1 MRARLPRGVLR
12 LTRPVVR
19 ALLASAAV
27 AAAIALAGCNGDDI
41 APNGRA
47 QAPLS
52 QKTLSLISEKNMDK
66 ESPIL
71 VRIFKE
77 EAELELWKV
86 DRNGQYALLKT
97 YPICKWSGDLGPKKK
112 EGDRQAPEGFYTITP
127 AQMNPNS
134 NYYLAFN
141 TGFPNAYDRA
151 HNYTGSELMV
161 HGDCSSRGCYA
172 MTDEQIQEIYALA
185 RESFFG
191 GQSSFQFEAFPFHM
205 TALNMAKHRNNP
217 NFAFWKMLKEGYDN
231 FEATRQA
238 PKVAV
243 CEKRYVFD
251 GTSEDGKPIR
261 SNPSGACPAHRLD
274 PAIASTVLDYRQ
286 KEQVKMASYINER
299 VATAAPHQGDGGTN
313 PVFMAQLATGA
324 DSSGRYT
331 LASVAPDL
339 GSHVPGALPH
349 VPNPPGTT
357 IPKVGAAVKAAPAVE
372 PASEPAPASA
382 PVVMASVRLPTP
394 APQPKEGQAPEE
406 TPKPA
411 NFASLFG
418 NMFNTSSSP
427 TPPPPPAQAAPAPAA
442 EPTEQVALRG
452 TNTEMA
458 AKPMRAREDSRRRR
472 ADFAAAQVASQV
484 ANAKAE
490 PKPQR
495 VAAQP
500 KQDSIWD
507 QATPAQRPEPAK
519 PTVVAKAE
527 PAAKPA
533 PKPAPSRRPNRPPSR
548 SPSQSPCRRKS
559 EWPPPP
565 RRRRRPPASL
575 KSAPPIPVQPPAAAA
590 ACSPAP
596 SRLYRRALSTASAE
610 RDHLHFLAGA

>member
-1 MRARLPRGVLR
+1 LN
-12 LTRPVVR
+12 RPVVR

-27 AAAIALAGCNGDDI
+27 TAAIALAGCNADDI

-52 QKTLSLISEKNMDK
+52 PKTVALISEKNM
-66 ESPIL
+66 ESQSPIL

-77 EAELELWKV
+77 ESELELWKM
-86 DRNGQYALLKT
+86 DRGGQYALLKT

-251 GTSEDGKPIR
+251 GTSEDGKPIG

-286 KEQVKMASYINER
+286 KEQVKMASYINAR
-299 VATAAPHQGDGGTN
+299 VATAAPHAGDGGTN

-324 DSSGRYT
+324 DNSGRYM
-331 LASVAPDL
+331 LASTAPDL

-357 IPKVGAAVKAAPAVE
+357 IPKVGAALKPAPAPAVE
-372 PASEPAPASA
+372 PASEPASARA

-394 APQPKEGQAPEE
+394 APQPKEGQAPDE

-418 NMFNTSSSP
+418 NMFNNNSAP
-427 TPPPPPAQAAPAPAA
+427 TPPPPPAQAAPAA
-442 EPTEQVALRG
+442 EPSRQVALRG

-458 AKPMRAREDSRRRR
+458 AKPMRPEKTRV
-472 ADFAAAQVASQV
+472 AAAPVSLKP
-484 ANAKAE
+484 NAATKAE

-495 VAAQP
+495 VAAQQA
-500 KQDSIWD
+500 KQDSVWD
-507 QATPAQRPEPAK
+507 QAKSAQLPAQQPAQRTEPAK

-527 PAAKPA
+527 PPAKPA
-533 PKPAPSRRPNRPPSR
+533 AKATAVPPQVKVATAAKTPPAPAREPEIRTAYSGTTTGSGGGLLTGAQPVV
-548 SPSQSPCRRKS
+548 
-559 EWPPPP
+559 
-565 RRRRRPPASL
+565 PAGSFN
-575 KSAPPIPVQPPAAAA
+575 SF
-590 ACSPAP
+590 
-596 SRLYRRALSTASAE
+596 R
-610 RDHLHFLAGA
+610 

>member
-1 MRARLPRGVLR
+1 LS
-12 LTRPVVR
+12 RPVAR

-27 AAAIALAGCNGDDI
+27 AAAIALAGCNADDI

-52 QKTLSLISEKNMDK
+52 PKTVSLISEKNMDK

-77 EAELELWKV
+77 EAELELWKM
-86 DRNGQYALLKT
+86 DRTGQYALLKT

-151 HNYTGSELMV
+151 HAYTGSELMV

-191 GQSSFQFEAFPFHM
+191 GQSSFQFEALPFHM
-205 TALNMAKHRNNP
+205 TALNMARHRNNP

-231 FEATRQA
+231 FEATHQE

-251 GTSEDGKPIR
+251 GTSEDGKSVR
-261 SNPSGACPAHRLD
+261 SNPSGACPAYRLD

-286 KEQVKMASYINER
+286 KEQVKMASYISER
-299 VATAAPHQGDGGTN
+299 VTTVAPHQGDGGMN
-313 PVFMAQLATGA
+313 PVFAAELTR
-324 DSSGRYT
+324 SSTDNSGHY
-331 LASVAPDL
+331 LVANAAPVVE
-339 GSHVPGALPH
+339 GHIPGALPH

-357 IPKVGAAVKAAPAVE
+357 IPKVGAKPAPVVETAA
-372 PASEPAPASA
+372 ASEPSPASA

-406 TPKPA
+406 TQQPT
-411 NFASLFG
+411 NIASLFD
-418 NMFNTSSSP
+418 NLFNTKSSEP
-427 TPPPPPAQAAPAPAA
+427 TPPPAQAAAPPAA
-442 EPTEQVALRG
+442 GPSEQVALRG
-452 TNTEMA
+452 ANTEMA
-458 AKPMRAREDSRRRR
+458 AKPKRPEKTR
-472 ADFAAAQVASQV
+472 VATAPVSLQP
-484 ANAKAE
+484 KAE
-490 PKPQR
+490 AKPQR
-495 VAAQP
+495 VAAAQP

-507 QATPAQRPEPAK
+507 QAKPEPAPAREPAK

-527 PAAKPA
+527 PVAKPA
-533 PKPAPSRRPNRPPSR
+533 PVAKSEPAVKPAHT
-548 SPSQSPCRRKS
+548 KV
-559 EWPPPP
+559 
-565 RRRRRPPASL
+565 AAAA
-575 KSAPPIPVQPPAAAA
+575 KPPAA
-590 ACSPAP
+590 PAP
-596 SRLYRRALSTASAE
+596 AREPEIRTAYSGTTTGSGLLTGAQPVVP
-610 RDHLHFLAGA
+610 AGSFNSFR

>member
-1 MRARLPRGVLR
+1 M
-12 LTRPVVR
+12 TRPVVR

-52 QKTLSLISEKNMDK
+52 QKTLSLISDKNMDK

-231 FEATRQA
+231 FEATRQE

-324 DSSGRYT
+324 DNSGRYT
-331 LASVAPDL
+331 LASAAPDL

-372 PASEPAPASA
+372 PAPASEPARA

-406 TPKPA
+406 TPKPT

-427 TPPPPPAQAAPAPAA
+427 TPPPPPAQAAPAA

-458 AKPMRAREDSRRRR
+458 AKPMRPEKTRV
-472 ADFAAAQVASQV
+472 AAAPVSLQPKLQRSQV
-484 ANAKAE
+484 ATQSGTE
-490 PKPQR
+490 
-495 VAAQP
+495 AA
-500 KQDSIWD
+500 
-507 QATPAQRPEPAK
+507 A
-519 PTVVAKAE
+519 
-527 PAAKPA
+527 
-533 PKPAPSRRPNRPPSR
+533 
-548 SPSQSPCRRKS
+548 
-559 EWPPPP
+559 
-565 RRRRRPPASL
+565 RRRTTEAGFDLGPGHTCA
-575 KSAPPIPVQPPAAAA
+575 
-590 ACSPAP
+590 
-596 SRLYRRALSTASAE
+596 TA
-610 RDHLHFLAGA
+610 